1 MLIIDS
7 LLNFNF
13 FLSGEVQENL
23 SLFLLPSSSA
33 HRKGTGRYLQS
44 TQLGSVIRMISA
56 EHRKK
61 ACSSFLM
68 TATTACSGAF
78 P

>member
-7 LLNFNF
+7 LLNFIF

-23 SLFLLPSSSA
+23 SFFCLPQAA
-33 HRKGTGRYLQS
+33 HIATGR
-44 TQLGSVIRMISA
+44 GSASSRHNLEPSYERSERNMA
-56 EHRKK
+56 KK